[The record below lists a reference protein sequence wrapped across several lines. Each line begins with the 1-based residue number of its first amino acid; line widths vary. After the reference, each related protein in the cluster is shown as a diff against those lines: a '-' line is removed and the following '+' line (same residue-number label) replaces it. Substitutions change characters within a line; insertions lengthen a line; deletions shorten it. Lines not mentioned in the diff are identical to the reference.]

1 MRVLPGSPSLIRVS
15 VLAALGLSLLLA
27 GCAATRVQTATQ
39 TQGGSWEWC
48 DSVQQN
54 RPTVLCFQR

>member
-1 MRVLPGSPSLIRVS
+1 LIRVS

-54 RPTVLCFQR
+54 RPTVLCIQR

>member
-1 MRVLPGSPSLIRVS
+1 MRVA

-27 GCAATRVQTATQ
+27 GCAATRVQTAAEA
-39 TQGGSWEWC
+39 QGGSWGWC